1 MFAPGP
7 FFMPGFGVSWPWA
20 GIPKLSRCTPEPL
33 LRKGSTLLT
42 SRRFRPILEGM
53 KMSTDLEKKFQ
64 DQITLEFEASIT
76 YRQLA
81 IEADE
86 QDLPGIA
93 AWLRHQADEEI
104 VHANKFI
111 DHLSDRGNHA
121 EIGQISAPSVTT
133 GLSVLEIFQAALA
146 HEEKVSNSIR
156 DLYREADAEG
166 DFDSRPLLNWF
177 VDEQI
182 EEEATASEII
192 GRLKLI
198 NGEGSGLLRLDAE
211 LGQRPE
217 EGTED

>member
-1 MFAPGP
+1 M
-7 FFMPGFGVSWPWA
+7 VRS
-20 GIPKLSRCTPEPL
+20 
-33 LRKGSTLLT
+33 
-42 SRRFRPILEGM
+42 M

-64 DQITLEFEASIT
+64 SQITLEFEASIT

-121 EIGQISAPSVTT
+121 DIGTIPAPHVKR
-133 GLSVLEIFQAALA
+133 GLSVLEIFEAALA
-146 HEEKVSNSIR
+146 HEEKVSESIR

-166 DFDSRPLLNWF
+166 DYDSRPLLNWF

-192 GRLKLI
+192 GRVKLV
-198 NGEGSGLLRLDAE
+198 GDDGSGLLRLDAE

-217 EGTED
+217 EGTEADD

>member
-1 MFAPGP
+1 
-7 FFMPGFGVSWPWA
+7 
-20 GIPKLSRCTPEPL
+20 
-33 LRKGSTLLT
+33 
-42 SRRFRPILEGM
+42 M

-93 AWLRHQADEEI
+93 SWLGHQADEEI

-121 EIGQISAPSVTT
+121 EIGQINAPAVKT
-133 GLSVLEIFQAALA
+133 GLSVLEIFEAALA
-146 HEEKVSNSIR
+146 HEEKVSQSIR
-156 DLYREADAEG
+156 DHYREAEAEG

-192 GRLKLI
+192 GRVKLI
-198 NGEGSGLLRLDAE
+198 DGEGSGILRLDAE

>member
-1 MFAPGP
+1 M
-7 FFMPGFGVSWPWA
+7 
-20 GIPKLSRCTPEPL
+20 
-33 LRKGSTLLT
+33 RKGSARLT
-42 SRRFRPILEGM
+42 RREKRLIVEDM

-64 DQITLEFEASIT
+64 DQITLEFEASTT

-93 AWLRHQADEEI
+93 AWLRRQADEEI

-121 EIGQISAPSVTT
+121 EIGQISAPSVKT
-133 GLSVLEIFQAALA
+133 GLTVTEIFEAALA
-146 HEEKVSNSIR
+146 HEEKVSQSIR
-156 DLYREADAEG
+156 DLYREADAES
-166 DFDSRPLLNWF
+166 DYDSRPLLNWF

-182 EEEATASEII
+182 EEEATVSEII
-192 GRLKLI
+192 GRLKLTDGDGTGI
-198 NGEGSGLLRLDAE
+198 LRLDAE